1 MDIWE
6 NKNLKPMLIGADSGP
21 FDDPDYLFELKLDG
35 ERCLAYLSK
44 DGTELRN
51 KRNMRPVSYTHLDV
65 YKRQLNIL
73 GNTKRPLPSKKR
85 KLTFTIKVAFI
96 LLCSCLLYTSQTGSE
111 PTYLSLG
118 ITRRRT

>member
-6 NKNLKPMLIGADSGP
+6 NKNLKPMLVGADSGP

-51 KRNMRPVSYTHLDV
+51 KRNMRLLPKFPEMSQLH
-65 YKRQLNIL
+65 RQV
-73 GNTKRPLPSKKR
+73 KK
-85 KLTFTIKVAFI
+85 LSLIHI
-96 LLCSCLLYTSQTGSE
+96 SE
-111 PTYLSLG
+111 PTRPY
-118 ITRRRT
+118 